1 MGRLGIS
8 FMGRLDT
15 PFMPPS
21 EGVWMGYF
29 FSPVCHGAG
38 V

>member
-1 MGRLGIS
+1 MGRLDTP

-21 EGVWMGYF
+21 EGAWMGYF
-29 FSPVCHGAG
+29 FSLAYYGAG
-38 V
+38 E